1 MMSYHEH
8 SQLQCALE
16 ERASSYINT
25 LAEAFYGPMDELS
38 AKVFQLDLLDGIDD
52 YEIQGRRFAE
62 LKVQELKNK
71 WVIALRGVLDGDA
84 SMFPDLDDAMAELLL
99 RGIEPPY
106 GSVHRSRRTKLRPT
120 PIIQLSMGMNNDDQA
135 HWLA

>member
-1 MMSYHEH
+1 MMSYDEH

-71 WVIALRGVLDGDA
+71 WVIALRGV
-84 SMFPDLDDAMAELLL
+84 
-99 RGIEPPY
+99 
-106 GSVHRSRRTKLRPT
+106 PT
-120 PIIQLSMGMNNDDQA
+120 ETQA
-135 HWLA
+135 CSQTWMMQWQSCYCGA